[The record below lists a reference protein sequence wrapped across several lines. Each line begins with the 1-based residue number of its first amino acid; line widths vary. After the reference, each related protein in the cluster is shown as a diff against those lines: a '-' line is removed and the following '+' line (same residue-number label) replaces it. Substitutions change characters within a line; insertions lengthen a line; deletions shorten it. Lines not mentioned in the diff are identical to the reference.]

1 MPVTTEHLLGFALA
15 ALVIIAIPGPS
26 VLFIVGRALSY
37 GRGVALLT
45 VAGNTAGLALVMT
58 LVAFGLG
65 ALVAESVTV
74 FTVLK
79 LAGAAYLVWLGVQAI
94 RHGRFTD
101 PDGAGEP
108 PALSR
113 TTVLRQGFTVGATN
127 PKAFAMA
134 AAVLPQF
141 VTRET
146 GHVTAQMLVLGGIAV
161 TIGLLS
167 DGLWAVIASRLREWF
182 ASSPAHG
189 RRLSLVGGTSIIG
202 LGVALATTGRP
213 E

>member
-1 MPVTTEHLLGFALA
+1 MPVSPEHLLGFSIA
-15 ALVIIAIPGPS
+15 ALVIIAVPGPS

-45 VAGNTAGLALVMT
+45 VAGNTAGLAVVMS

-94 RHGRFTD
+94 RHGRFAQD
-101 PDGAGEP
+101 DGEAGP
-108 PALSR
+108 PVLSPV
-113 TTVLRQGFTVGATN
+113 TVLRQGFTVGATN

-141 VTRET
+141 VDRGT
-146 GHVTAQMLVLGGIAV
+146 GHVTVQMLVLGGIAV
-161 TIGLLS
+161 AIGLLS
-167 DGLWAVIASRLREWF
+167 DGLWAVIASRLRAWF

-202 LGVALATTGRP
+202 LGLALATTGRP
-213 E
+213 D

>member
-1 MPVTTEHLLGFALA
+1 MPVTSEHLLGFALA

-45 VAGNTAGLALVMT
+45 VAGNTAGLAVVMT

-94 RHGRFTD
+94 RHGRFSDETGVD
-101 PDGAGEP
+101 AP
-108 PALSR
+108 PLSR
-113 TTVLRQGFTVGATN
+113 RTVFRQGFAVGATN

-141 VTRET
+141 VSRDA
-146 GHVTAQMLVLGGIAV
+146 GDATAQMLVLGAIAV

-182 ASSPAHG
+182 ASSPRHG

-202 LGVALATTGRP
+202 LGVALAVTGRP
-213 E
+213 D

>member
-1 MPVTTEHLLGFALA
+1 MPVTSEHLLGFALA

-45 VAGNTAGLALVMT
+45 VAGNTLGLALVMT

-79 LAGAAYLVWLGVQAI
+79 LVGAAYLIWLGVQAI
-94 RHGRFTD
+94 RHGRFAD
-101 PDGAGEP
+101 PDGGVEP

-113 TTVLRQGFTVGATN
+113 LTVLRQGFMVGATN

-146 GHVTAQMLVLGGIAV
+146 GDVTAQMLVLGAIAV

-167 DGLWAVIASRLREWF
+167 DGLWAVIASRLRQWF
-182 ASSPAHG
+182 ASSPKHG

>member
-1 MPVTTEHLLGFALA
+1 MPVTSEHLLGFALA

-58 LVAFGLG
+58 LVALGLG

-79 LAGAAYLVWLGVQAI
+79 LVGAAYLIWLGVQAI
-94 RHGRFTD
+94 RHGGFAD
-101 PDGAGEP
+101 PDGAVEP
-108 PALSR
+108 PVLSR
-113 TTVLRQGFTVGATN
+113 WTVFRQGFVVGATN

-146 GHVTAQMLVLGGIAV
+146 GDATAQMLVLGAIAV

-167 DGLWAVIASRLREWF
+167 DGLWAVIASRLRQWF
-182 ASSPAHG
+182 ASSPKHG

-202 LGVALATTGRP
+202 LGVALAATGRP

>member
-1 MPVTTEHLLGFALA
+1 MPVSSDHLLGFALA

-37 GRGVALLT
+37 GRGIALLT
-45 VAGNTAGLALVMT
+45 VAGNTAGLACVMT

-101 PDGAGEP
+101 AEGAPGAP
-108 PALSR
+108 PLSR
-113 TTVLRQGFTVGATN
+113 ATVLRQGFTVGATN

-141 VTRET
+141 VARET
-146 GHVTAQMLVLGGIAV
+146 GHATAQMLVLGAVAV

-167 DGLWAVIASRLREWF
+167 DGLWALVAARLREWF

-189 RRLSLVGGTSIIG
+189 RRLSLVGGTSVIG

>member
-15 ALVIIAIPGPS
+15 ALVIIAVPGPS

-45 VAGNTAGLALVMT
+45 VAGNTAGLAIVMS

-94 RHGRFTD
+94 RHGRYTD
-101 PDGAGEP
+101 DQGAAA

-113 TTVLRQGFTVGATN
+113 WTVFRQGFTVGATN

-141 VTRET
+141 VSRDSGDT
-146 GHVTAQMLVLGGIAV
+146 TAQMLVLGGIAV

-167 DGLWAVIASRLREWF
+167 DGLWAMIASRLREWF
-182 ASSPAHG
+182 AASPRHG

>member
-1 MPVTTEHLLGFALA
+1 MPVSTEHLLGFALA

-45 VAGNTAGLALVMT
+45 VAGNTAGLAVVMT

-79 LAGAAYLVWLGVQAI
+79 LVGAAYLIWLGVQAI
-94 RHGRFTD
+94 RHGRFAD
-101 PDGAGEP
+101 PDGVDTP
-108 PALSR
+108 PLSR
-113 TTVLRQGFTVGATN
+113 WTVFRQGFMVGATN

-141 VTRET
+141 VSRET
-146 GHVTAQMLVLGGIAV
+146 GDATVQMLVLGAIAV

-182 ASSPAHG
+182 ASSPRHG

-202 LGVALATTGRP
+202 LGIALAATGRP
-213 E
+213 D

>member
-1 MPVTTEHLLGFALA
+1 MPVSTEHLLGFSIA
-15 ALVIIAIPGPS
+15 ALVIIAVPGPS

-37 GRGVALLT
+37 GRGVAFLT
-45 VAGNTAGLALVMT
+45 VAGNTAGLALVMS

-79 LAGAAYLVWLGVQAI
+79 LAGAAYLIWLGVQAI
-94 RHGRFTD
+94 RHGRFTET
-101 PDGAGEP
+101 DGEAVP

-113 TTVLRQGFTVGATN
+113 ATVLRQGFTVGATN

-141 VTRET
+141 VDRDT
-146 GHVTAQMLVLGGIAV
+146 GAVTAQMLVLGGIAV
-161 TIGLLS
+161 VIGLLS

-182 ASSPAHG
+182 ASSPRHG

>member
-1 MPVTTEHLLGFALA
+1 MPVTSDHLLGFALA

-45 VAGNTAGLALVMT
+45 VAGNTAGLAVVMT

-79 LAGAAYLVWLGVQAI
+79 LVGAAYLIWLGVQAI

-101 PDGAGEP
+101 TDGGAP
-108 PALSR
+108 PLSR
-113 TTVLRQGFTVGATN
+113 ATALRQGFTVGATN

-141 VTRET
+141 VSRED
-146 GHVTAQMLVLGGIAV
+146 GAVTAQMLVLGAV
-161 TIGLLS
+161 AVVIGLLS
-167 DGLWAVIASRLREWF
+167 DALWAVIASRLREWF
-182 ASSPAHG
+182 ASSPSHG
-189 RRLSLVGGTSIIG
+189 RRLSLAGGTSIIG
-202 LGVALATTGRP
+202 LGVALAATGRP

>member
-1 MPVTTEHLLGFALA
+1 MPVTSEHLLGFALA

-45 VAGNTAGLALVMT
+45 VAGNTAGLAVVMT

-94 RHGRFTD
+94 RHGRFAD
-101 PDGAGEP
+101 DG
-108 PALSR
+108 
-113 TTVLRQGFTVGATN
+113 TGADA
-127 PKAFAMA
+127 P
-134 AAVLPQF
+134 
-141 VTRET
+141 
-146 GHVTAQMLVLGGIAV
+146 
-161 TIGLLS
+161 
-167 DGLWAVIASRLREWF
+167 
-182 ASSPAHG
+182 
-189 RRLSLVGGTSIIG
+189 
-202 LGVALATTGRP
+202 
-213 E
+213 

>member
-1 MPVTTEHLLGFALA
+1 MPVTSEHLLGFALA

-45 VAGNTAGLALVMT
+45 VAGNTAGLAVVMT

-79 LAGAAYLVWLGVQAI
+79 LAGAAYLVWLGIQAI

-101 PDGAGEP
+101 DQGAGAP
-108 PALSR
+108 PL
-113 TTVLRQGFTVGATN
+113 THGTVFRQGFMVGATN

-141 VTRET
+141 VSRES
-146 GHVTAQMLVLGGIAV
+146 GDATAQMLVLGAIAV

-182 ASSPAHG
+182 ASSPRHG
-189 RRLSLVGGTSIIG
+189 RRHSLVGGTSIIG
-202 LGVALATTGRP
+202 LGIALAATGRP

>member
-1 MPVTTEHLLGFALA
+1 MPVSSEHLLGFAVA

-45 VAGNTAGLALVMT
+45 VAGNTAGLAVVMT

-79 LAGAAYLVWLGVQAI
+79 LVGAAYLVWLGVQAI
-94 RHGRFTD
+94 RHGRFADET
-101 PDGAGEP
+101 GAADAP
-108 PALSR
+108 PLARS
-113 TTVLRQGFTVGATN
+113 TVLRQGFTVGATN

-141 VTRET
+141 VSRET
-146 GHVTAQMLVLGGIAV
+146 GDATAQMLVLGAVAV

-167 DGLWAVIASRLREWF
+167 DGLWALIASRLREWF
-182 ASSPAHG
+182 ASSPRHG

-202 LGVALATTGRP
+202 LGVALAATGRP